1 VLSPLQ
7 RELVEIVA
15 EVDLDGRF
23 AFAGAGALMVLG
35 VIDRPSYDV
44 DFFATRPDEVDEMH
58 PRLVTAMVGHGL
70 EVRELRSSPGFS
82 RLEVRRGEE
91 VSLVDLGCDSREWPT
106 GPNPLGSGQVLA
118 IEELIA
124 SKVLALFTRAEPRDF
139 LDVSRLAE
147 EFGHDPLLRLAATKD
162 PGFSVPYFR
171 EMLERF
177 ERLPRQEF
185 LVDDATYNDLAQF
198 VAQWRSGLEPP
209 HPSGPSLGL

>member
-1 VLSPLQ
+1 MLSPLQ

-124 SKVLALFTRAEPRDF
+124 LGQSPGTSWTCRVWPRSSGMTRC
-139 LDVSRLAE
+139 
-147 EFGHDPLLRLAATKD
+147 
-162 PGFSVPYFR
+162 
-171 EMLERF
+171 
-177 ERLPRQEF
+177 
-185 LVDDATYNDLAQF
+185 
-198 VAQWRSGLEPP
+198 
-209 HPSGPSLGL
+209 

>member
-1 VLSPLQ
+1 MLSPLQ

-82 RLEVRRGEE
+82 RLEVRRERRSHWSTSVAIAENGRPGRTR
-91 VSLVDLGCDSREWPT
+91 SARGRCLPSR
-106 GPNPLGSGQVLA
+106 S
-118 IEELIA
+118 
-124 SKVLALFTRAEPRDF
+124 
-139 LDVSRLAE
+139 
-147 EFGHDPLLRLAATKD
+147 
-162 PGFSVPYFR
+162 
-171 EMLERF
+171 
-177 ERLPRQEF
+177 
-185 LVDDATYNDLAQF
+185 
-198 VAQWRSGLEPP
+198 
-209 HPSGPSLGL
+209 

>member
-23 AFAGAGALMVLG
+23 AFAEAGALMVLG

-44 DFFATRPDEVDEMH
+44 DVFATRPDEVDEMH

-91 VSLVDLGCDSREWPT
+91 VSLVGLGCDSREWPT

-139 LDVSRLAE
+139 LDVSRLA
-147 EFGHDPLLRLAATKD
+147 
-162 PGFSVPYFR
+162 
-171 EMLERF
+171 
-177 ERLPRQEF
+177 
-185 LVDDATYNDLAQF
+185 
-198 VAQWRSGLEPP
+198 
-209 HPSGPSLGL
+209 